1 MAVTRL
7 PPNIVDANTLTC
19 AICNV
24 QLPLDKATAGLL
36 DRKGRQSFACVSH
49 FSEVEKLISGWADF
63 MAAERYKYL
72 REGQEPQTLIY
83 GADRLA
89 RFDS

>member
-1 MAVTRL
+1 MAITRL
-7 PPNIVDANTLTC
+7 PPDTADTNTLTC
-19 AICNV
+19 AICHV
-24 QLPLDKATAGLL
+24 QLPLNKATTGLL
-36 DRKGRQSFACVSH
+36 DGKGHQAFACVSH
-49 FSEVEKLISGWADF
+49 FSEVEKLIGGWADF

-72 REGQEPQTLIY
+72 RQGQEPQALIY

>member
-1 MAVTRL
+1 MAITRL
-7 PPNIVDANTLTC
+7 PPNTTDTSTLTC
-19 AICNV
+19 AICSV
-24 QLPLDKATAGLL
+24 QLPLSKATAGLL
-36 DRKGRQSFACVSH
+36 NGKGYQAFACVSH

-63 MAAERYKYL
+63 MAIERYKYL
-72 REGQEPQTLIY
+72 REDQEPQALIY

>member
-1 MAVTRL
+1 MAISRI
-7 PPNIVDANTLTC
+7 PPNTLDASTLIC
-19 AICNV
+19 AICSV
-24 QLPLDKATAGLL
+24 QLTLDKATAGLL
-36 DRKGRQSFACVSH
+36 DRKGRQTFACVSH

-63 MAAERYKYL
+63 MATERYKYL
-72 REGQEPQTLIY
+72 REAQEPQVLIY